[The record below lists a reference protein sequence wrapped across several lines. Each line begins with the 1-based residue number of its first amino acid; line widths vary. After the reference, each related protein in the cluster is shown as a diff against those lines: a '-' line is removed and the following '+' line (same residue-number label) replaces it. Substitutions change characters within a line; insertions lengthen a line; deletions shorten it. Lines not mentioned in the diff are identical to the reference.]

1 MVMVADLLPGLK
13 RLLSGT
19 GLTDAGLRMVATFL
33 LHSRRM
39 SCLPAAAADA
49 VRSKVRQRAQVGRML
64 KHPRLSRLKLTNIA
78 RAELLAREAVQGRF
92 LFMIDATLVGQAG
105 Q

>member
-13 RLLSGT
+13 RFFSGT
-19 GLTDAGLRMVATFL
+19 RLTDAGLRMVTTIL

-39 SCLPAAAADA
+39 SCLPAAGA
-49 VRSKVRQRAQVGRML
+49 VRSKVPQRAQVGRML
-64 KHPRLSRLKLTNIA
+64 KRPRLSRLKLTNIA